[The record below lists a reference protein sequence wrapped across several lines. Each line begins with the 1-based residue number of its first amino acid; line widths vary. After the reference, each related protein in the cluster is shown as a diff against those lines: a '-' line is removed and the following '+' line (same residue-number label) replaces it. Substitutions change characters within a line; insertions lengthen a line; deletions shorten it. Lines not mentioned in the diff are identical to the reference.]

1 LTSTVVDVP
10 QTSALAPHV
19 RRGQSLAPAFELRCS
34 RGLTQLCAAMSYVWL
49 TLIMGA
55 AWILPAQQHPA
66 PVEVFD
72 RGLTDAPLC
81 EQLCIVLALIGG

>member
-1 LTSTVVDVP
+1 
-10 QTSALAPHV
+10 
-19 RRGQSLAPAFELRCS
+19 
-34 RGLTQLCAAMSYVWL
+34 MSYVWL